1 MPITF
6 PSSPLLNDTYTFQ
19 GRSWR
24 YDGSRWTPSLN
35 VLVAGTS
42 SVSIPVGTTAQRPV
56 TPNEGDFRMNSDT
69 DNLEIYY
76 NTKWNNVRYLGY
88 AFATGG
94 DVTVVGDYRIHT
106 FTSSG
111 YFNVIEAPLGYDF
124 DYFIVG
130 GGGGGGS
137 DMGGGGGG
145 AEVKTGTTTD
155 MEVAQYTITV
165 GAGGL
170 GSTSADTSPGGFGEI
185 SEIVG
190 TGVNLSATY
199 GGGGASNHDG
209 TSAAT
214 RATTGASGGGAS
226 GSQTNWAAGTLGLGN
241 DGGASGGQWRP
252 GGGGGAGGPGVS
264 GVSTNPSPADGGL
277 GIANSF
283 LGVEYYWAAGG
294 AGAGYTIEGGNGG
307 LGGGG
312 GGAPRTTTRG
322 LGGTGGINPGGIAQ
336 VGTLSAQTNVRG
348 GDGGPNTGSG
358 GGGGSHFNSGFGGNG
373 GSGIVA
379 IKYRFR

>member
-111 YFNVIEAPLGYDF
+111 YFNVLEAPLGYDF

-170 GSTSADTSPGGFGEI
+170 GSTTSATAPGALGEI

-199 GGGGASNHDG
+199 GGGGASKHDT

-264 GVSTNPSPADGGL
+264 GVSTNPSPADGGP

-283 LGVEYYWAAGG
+283 LGIEYYWAAGG
-294 AGAGYTIEGGNGG
+294 AGGGYTIEGGNGG

-336 VGTLSAQTNVRG
+336 VGTLGAQTNVRG
-348 GDGGPNTGSG
+348 GNTGPNTGSG
-358 GGGGSHFNSGFGGNG
+358 GGGGSHNTGGFGGNG